1 MLLLRGFRNEH
12 LCIINH
18 FSASRVYGHLEE
30 CEQRLCAADGQG
42 HDLGEE
48 GHYGLS
54 RPLVMFT
61 VLQTKQIAVKPNVSQ
76 IGHDTVFMTSTQMS
90 CNPLWAK

>member
-1 MLLLRGFRNEH
+1 MQWQMDKGMTWG
-12 LCIINH
+12 
-18 FSASRVYGHLEE
+18 V
-30 CEQRLCAADGQG
+30 
-42 HDLGEE
+42 E
-48 GHYGLS
+48 GHCGLS

-61 VLQTKQIAVKPNVSQ
+61 VLQTKQIAVKPYVSQ